1 MNTLFTLQSKA
12 IKAAQE
18 ERWADAVT
26 FNQELLEHDMRNI
39 GALNRLGF
47 AYMQSQDTASAQKTY
62 ERVLEIDSA
71 NTVAKKYLDII
82 TKKKPV
88 KLPKALK
95 HSDFVD
101 EPGKTKSTQ
110 LARLAGPDVLAEL
123 SVGGDCVV
131 KCSSSRMSVQ
141 CDNTYI
147 GSLPDD
153 LVARLLPLIKAGNLY
168 TIKIQSLKNN
178 NVTVFIRERERAA
191 EVAHIASFPSESASV
206 MALDT
211 AELAR
216 TDEEPIYLG
225 ETGEDDDS
233 MALGSTALEEALN
246 TDEYHDTDEDE
257 DNRTDS
263 NDDSE
268 KE

>member
-12 IKAAQE
+12 IKAAQD
-18 ERWADAVT
+18 ERWDEAIT
-26 FNQELLEHDMRNI
+26 FNQEMLSHDERNL

-47 AYMQSQDTASAQKTY
+47 AYMQMQDPTSAKKTY
-62 ERVLEIDSA
+62 EQVLAIDSA

-82 TKKKPV
+82 QKKKPV

-123 SVGGDCVV
+123 SVGGDCIL
-131 KCSSSRMSVQ
+131 KCSASRISVQ
-141 CDNTYI
+141 CDNVYI

-233 MALGSTALEEALN
+233 MAIGSTALEEALS
-246 TDEYHDTDEDE
+246 TDEYHDDDDED
-257 DNRTDS
+257 TPADS

>member
-18 ERWADAVT
+18 ERWDDAVN
-26 FNQELLEHDMRNI
+26 FNQEILQHDTRNI

-47 AYMQSQDTASAQKTY
+47 ALMQTQNMPEAEKTY
-62 ERVLEIDSA
+62 NQVLEIDSA
-71 NTVAKKYLDII
+71 NAVAKKYLEII
-82 TKKKPV
+82 KKKKPV

-110 LARLAGPDVLAEL
+110 LARLAGPDVLANL
-123 SVGGDCVV
+123 SVGGDCQL
-131 KCSSSRMSVQ
+131 KSSSSRISVQ
-141 CDNTYI
+141 CDGTYI

-153 LVARLLPLIKAGNLY
+153 LVVRLRPLIEAGNLY
-168 TIKIQSLKNN
+168 TVKIQSLKNN
-178 NVTVFIRERERAA
+178 TITVFIRERERAP
-191 EVAHIASFPSESASV
+191 EVAHIASFPSESATV
-206 MALDT
+206 MALDS

-225 ETGEDDDS
+225 ETGEEDDS
-233 MALGSTALEEALN
+233 MALGSSALEEALSS
-246 TDEYHDTDEDE
+246 DDYHDEADEEEAPNDSSDE
-257 DNRTDS
+257 V
-263 NDDSE
+263 E

>member
-12 IKAAQE
+12 IKAAQD
-18 ERWADAVT
+18 ERWEEAVT
-26 FNQELLEHDMRNI
+26 FNQEMLQHDNRNI

-47 AYMQSQDTASAQKTY
+47 ALMQLQNMSEAQKTY
-62 ERVLEIDSA
+62 QQVLEIDSSNA
-71 NTVAKKYLDII
+71 VAKKYLDII
-82 TKKKPV
+82 KKKKPV

-110 LARLAGPDVLAEL
+110 LARLAGPDVLSNL
-123 SVGGDCVV
+123 SVGGDCQI
-131 KCSSSRMSVQ
+131 KCSSSRISVQ
-141 CDNTYI
+141 CDGTYI

-153 LVARLLPLIKAGNLY
+153 LVARLRPLIEAGNQY
-168 TIKIQSLKNN
+168 TVKIQSLKNN
-178 NVTVFIRERERAA
+178 TVTVFIRERERAA
-191 EVAHIASFPSESASV
+191 EVAHIASFPSESANV

-225 ETGEDDDS
+225 ETGEEDDS
-233 MALGSTALEEALN
+233 MALGSSALEEALSS
-246 TDEYHDTDEDE
+246 DEYHDEDDDEETTADTSDE
-257 DNRTDS
+257 A
-263 NDDSE
+263 E